1 MQNGL
6 VVASC
11 SKWIVRYSTKLTCIL
26 QRGNTAIS
34 LVDLIVTTREFQNQ
48 RELCSWI
55 RKRSTKLACGK
66 DKSWKESIIFSQTCG
81 DIIWHADFITLH
93 RYPGNSWN

>member
-1 MQNGL
+1 MQDSL
-6 VVASC
+6 AVASC

-34 LVDLIVTTREFQNQ
+34 VVDLIVATREFQNQ

-55 RKRSTKLACGK
+55 RKRSAKFTCRK
-66 DKSWKESIIFSQTCG
+66 DKSRKKSIIFSQTSG
-81 DIIWHADFITLH
+81 GRLWHAYFISLH
-93 RYPGNSWN
+93 RYPRNSWN